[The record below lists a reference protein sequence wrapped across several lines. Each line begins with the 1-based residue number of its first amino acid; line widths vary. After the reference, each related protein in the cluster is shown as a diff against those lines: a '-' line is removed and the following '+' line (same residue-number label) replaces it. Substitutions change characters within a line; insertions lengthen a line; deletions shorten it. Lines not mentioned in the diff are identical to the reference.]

1 MAEET
6 GIIEEVNL
14 MQNFSAALNTNAY
27 QTTGPITHF
36 NINRNIT
43 INGGGGSGGAG
54 GTGGTAGGGAGGA
67 GGRGNDGGHGLYVTF
82 NITNLTI
89 YGSIRGGGGGG
100 GGGGGQKGKTNPP
113 TPPPGQPTAQM
124 ALTDGSNGG
133 GGGSGAGGGAGG
145 SGGVTGAP
153 GNPGNPGAN
162 GGAGSGNGS
171 LGGAGGLMSGRSGG
185 AGGVGGTAGS
195 SIHAVSANLITN
207 LYNFQNNLYIKGYL
221 PTNYFIII
229 EDNGAS
235 SNYGKLLSSEFLG
248 NKTNFSISPSSIIN
262 IESNTKQYAQ
272 VIKKTCVN
280 NTSGNAT
287 INGKK
292 YEWYFSQ
299 NNTDTS
305 FYDIFIKNPDNY
317 YVANDITNTANDTTP
332 IIIKNN
338 TINLYN
344 NYKVYGGGGT
354 TTNDYS
360 SPYSRTGNP
369 GKPGLYN
376 TYIITNLINKGEIIG
391 GGGGGGSKDLQT
403 ESMKKKM

>member
-1 MAEET
+1 MEPET
-6 GIIEEVNL
+6 GIIEEENL

-27 QTTGPITHF
+27 ETTELIINF
-36 NINRNIT
+36 NISRNIT
-43 INGGGGSGGAG
+43 IKGGGGSGGAG
-54 GTGGTAGGGAGGA
+54 GAGGGANNTTAPGA
-67 GGRGNDGGHGLYVTF
+67 GSRGNDGGHGLYVTF

-100 GGGGGQKGKTNPP
+100 GGGGGQRGKTNPP
-113 TPPPGQPTAQM
+113 PPQPNQPTTQM

-133 GGGSGAGGGAGG
+133 GGGSGASGGAGG

-171 LGGAGGLMSGRSGG
+171 LGGAGGLMSGSSGG
-185 AGGVGGTAGS
+185 AGGAGGNAGS
-195 SIHAVSANLITN
+195 SIYAVSANLITN

-229 EDNGAS
+229 EDNGAI

-262 IESNTKQYAQ
+262 IESNTKQYTQ

-280 NTSGNAT
+280 NTSGNVT

-299 NNTDTS
+299 NNADAS
-305 FYDIFIKNPDNY
+305 FYDIFVKFSDNY

-338 TINLYN
+338 TINFYN

-354 TTNDYS
+354 TNNDYG
-360 SPYSRTGNP
+360 SPYGRTGNP

-376 TYIITNLINKGEIIG
+376 TYIITNLINKGEIVG
-391 GGGGGGSKDLQT
+391 GGGGGGA
-403 ESMKKKM
+403 EVNM